1 MLKPAATRTRPTRT
15 TYVAGAVAFLAWL
28 PFLWVPLASD
38 AAGFLMLSRQWSPGS
53 SLYGD
58 YWVDRPPLLLWLFRL
73 AGLGPVTLHSDGL
86 LAPGV
91 VVLGALASAATV
103 LLAGLLAARV
113 APRRSHWTGHLAP
126 VLAAALLASPLLGMP
141 ETNGEVLAVP
151 FVLVGVLGLVTALT
165 GPASRRALLVAGGAG
180 VAAACAALIKQ
191 NVIDVFVLAAVLL
204 PLSRDRVPHLLRR
217 TAAFAAG
224 ALGTLTLVVGTA
236 AALGTAPTQLW
247 DAVVT
252 FRLEAAAV
260 IGSSASPA
268 TSQRFVAVLMAF
280 LASGAALTLLVTG
293 FLAARTAWRRGPRSA
308 PLRVAALAM
317 VAWELF
323 GVAGGGSYWLHYLTG
338 LIPGVVL
345 LASLVRPAG
354 WRRVALAGCLALTVL
369 GTLTA
374 WSHEL
379 AVPVDDAIGRDAR
392 VADYLRAHA
401 APGDGAVVAFGRP
414 DIVAAAGLD
423 SPYPYLW
430 SLPVRVRDPH
440 LRELQ
445 AVLTGPDAPQWVV
458 VTGDGLTSWGITPA
472 PELTTYFDHHYREQA
487 SFGDL
492 HVWSRR

>member
-1 MLKPAATRTRPTRT
+1 MLKPTPRRTRPTRT
-15 TYVAGAVAFLAWL
+15 TYVASVVAFLAWL

-38 AAGFLMLSRQWSPGS
+38 EAGFLMLGRQWAPGS

-73 AGLGPVTLHSDGL
+73 ADLGPETLHPDGL
-86 LAPGV
+86 IAPGV
-91 VVLGALASAATV
+91 KLLGALASAATV
-103 LLAGLLAARV
+103 LLAGMLAARV
-113 APRRSHWTGHLAP
+113 APRASHWTAHLAP

-141 ETNGEVLAVP
+141 ETDGEVLAVP
-151 FVLVGVLGLVTALT
+151 FVLLGVLALVTSLT
-165 GPASRRALLVAGGAG
+165 GEADRRSLLLATGAG
-180 VAAACAALIKQ
+180 VAAACAALVKQ
-191 NVIDVFVLAAVLL
+191 NMVDVFVLAVVLV
-204 PLSRDRVPHLLRR
+204 PLSRGRVPHLRRR
-217 TAAFAAG
+217 TAAFAGG
-224 ALGTLTLVVGTA
+224 AAAVVA
-236 AALGTAPTQLW
+236 VVVASSAALGTSPAELW

-252 FRLEAAAV
+252 FRLQASAV

-268 TSQRFVAVLMAF
+268 TSERFVLVLKAF

-317 VAWELF
+317 VAWELV
-323 GVAGGGSYWLHYLTG
+323 GVAAGGSYWLHYLTG

-345 LASLVRPAG
+345 LASLVRPTG
-354 WRRVALAGCLALTVL
+354 WRRWALATCLGLTVL
-369 GTLTA
+369 GTLGA

-392 VADYLRAHA
+392 VAAYLRTHGG
-401 APGDGAVVAFGRP
+401 PGDGVVVAFGRP

-423 SPYPYLW
+423 SPYQYLW
-430 SLPVRVRDPH
+430 SLPARVRDPR
-440 LRELQ
+440 LRDLQ
-445 AVLTGPDAPQWVV
+445 AVLSGADAPRWVV
-458 VTGDGLTSWGITPA
+458 VSGTSISGWGITAPA
-472 PELTTYFDHHYREQA
+472 ELQTWFEHHYTEQA